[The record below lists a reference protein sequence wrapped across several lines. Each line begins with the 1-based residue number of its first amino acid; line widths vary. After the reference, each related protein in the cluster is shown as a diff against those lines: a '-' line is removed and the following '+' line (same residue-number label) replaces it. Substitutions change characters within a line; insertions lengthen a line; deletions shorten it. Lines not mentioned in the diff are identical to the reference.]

1 MEVHGSRW
9 RKEGHGV
16 IEVQGSMGAG
26 NQRGQEEGA
35 RGDSVVTGD
44 YRKIS
49 GEAVGFLII
58 LVDLLYYTK
67 DKKLYI

>member
-1 MEVHGSRW
+1 
-9 RKEGHGV
+9 
-16 IEVQGSMGAG
+16 MGAG